1 MSFVNKS
8 LFATWQ
14 MLLEASPYIL
24 FGLFVAGLIHVL
36 LPESLILRWMGRPG
50 LSGVVRAACIGVPLP
65 VCSCG
70 VVPIT
75 VELGR
80 KGASRPA
87 TQSFLI
93 TTPESS
99 IDSIFLT
106 WGLMGPIMAI
116 ARPIAAFA
124 TAVLGG
130 VLSIASSRTLD
141 ELSAPPGAPA
151 APADNADHSEVHGP
165 DRDHHDHSHGH
176 HGEHAVAY
184 SQSDRA
190 RRALLAAVSKRAGGE
205 KTSLWSDVIR
215 PSLRYG
221 FGELLEDLAF
231 WLVLGLGVA
240 GVMTAALPDDLGALG
255 LGTGILPMVL
265 LLAVG
270 VPMYM
275 CASASTPIA
284 AALLAK
290 GVSPGAALVFLLA
303 GPATNAATVL
313 LLAGTFGRRF
323 VQIYLVSVVA
333 GALGAGLL
341 LDALLTRGGAET
353 VTALTT
359 GQTAPGTLSLFA
371 TLVLLALLAR
381 SLWRGAWSSG
391 VGELHAAWRRLANHL
406 PWLSVPRVTVIVV
419 VATALLYL
427 AGGLRVVPPHAHGY
441 GFLFGALTWKDLE
454 PGLHYVPP
462 APFGA
467 WEIRRTA
474 YARKADVG
482 FRTDLGS
489 IERRRDLVRRAPPG
503 EWHSPAAA
511 MNADP
516 ARTTYLT
523 ADENLVEMSFSVHYT
538 LSDPTAFF
546 YGVDHQV
553 DFVELYAEAVAREL
567 VASARMEELLTERR
581 QEMQGEIQEALQQ
594 KLTGAGV
601 GVRVTTVEI
610 VDIHPPGD
618 AVFAFRDVS
627 SAKEDRETKI
637 HQAHEQ
643 RARAVPRA
651 RGSAAKVTME
661 AEAHA
666 LRSVEEASGTSEAF
680 LARARPY
687 RRHPGIVDRLLWL
700 GTVEQVLEGREKYIV
715 PGGSAPRGLTLW
727 PERQA
732 PLPPLTEGGYR

>member
-1 MSFVNKS
+1 MSFVIES
-8 LFATWQ
+8 LAATWQ

-24 FGLFVAGLIHVL
+24 FGLLVAGLIHVL
-36 LPESLILRWMGRPG
+36 LPESLVLRWMGRPG
-50 LSGVVRAACIGVPLP
+50 LSGVVRAAVIGVPLP

-106 WGLMGPIMAI
+106 WGLMGPLMAI
-116 ARPIAAFA
+116 ARPIGAFA

-130 VLSIASSRTLD
+130 VLSIASARSLD
-141 ELSAPPGAPA
+141 ELSAAPDEHC
-151 APADNADHSEVHGP
+151 PVHGP
-165 DRDHHDHSHGH
+165 DADDHGHDHD
-176 HGEHAVAY
+176 HAVTY
-184 SQSDRA
+184 SRSEQA
-190 RRALLAAVSKRAGGE
+190 RRALWAAVSTRGGLVSS
-205 KTSLWSDVIR
+205 SLWSDLVR

-255 LGTGILPMVL
+255 LGTGILPMIF

-313 LLAGTFGRRF
+313 LLVGTFGRRF
-323 VQIYLVSVVA
+323 VQIYLASVVA

-341 LDALLTRGGAET
+341 LDALLIRGGAK
-353 VTALTT
+353 VASAITT
-359 GQTAPGTLSLFA
+359 GQTTPGALSLFA
-371 TLVLLALLAR
+371 TIVLLALLAR
-381 SLWRGAWSSG
+381 SLWRGAWTSG
-391 VGELHAAWRRLANHL
+391 VGELRAAWRRLADHL
-406 PWLSVPRVTVIVV
+406 PWLSVPRVTATTL
-419 VATALLYL
+419 VAAAFLYL
-427 AGGLRVVPPHAHGY
+427 AGGLRVVPPHAHGF
-441 GFLFGALTWKDLE
+441 GFLFGALVWEDLE

-462 APFGA
+462 APFGS
-467 WEIRRTA
+467 WELRRTT

-482 FRTDLGS
+482 FRTDL
-489 IERRRDLVRRAPPG
+489 ELLKRRRQLVLRASSK
-503 EWHSPAAA
+503 EWHSPVAA

-516 ARTTYLT
+516 RRTTYLT
-523 ADENLVEMSFSVHYT
+523 ADENLIEMSFSVHYT
-538 LSDPTAFF
+538 LSDPATFF

-553 DFVELYAEAVAREL
+553 NFVELYAESVAREL
-567 VASARMEELLTERR
+567 VAGARMEELLTERR
-581 QEMQGEIQEALQQ
+581 QEIQGEIQEALQRQ
-594 KLTGAGV
+594 LTDAGV

-610 VDIHPPGD
+610 VDVHPPGD

-627 SAKEDRETKI
+627 SAKEDRETRI
-637 HQAHEQ
+637 HRAHEE
-643 RARAVPRA
+643 RAWELPWA
-651 RGSAAKVTME
+651 RGSAAKVVTD
-661 AEAHA
+661 AEADA
-666 LRSVEEASGTSEAF
+666 LRNVEEASGTSEAF
-680 LARARPY
+680 LARAQPY
-687 RRHPGIVDRLLWL
+687 RRHPRIVNRLLWL
-700 GTVEQVLEGREKYIV
+700 ETVEQVLEGREKYV
-715 PGGSAPRGLTLW
+715 MPGDSPPGGLTLW
-727 PERQA
+727 PERQV
-732 PLPPLTEGGYR
+732 PLPPVSEGGSR

>member
-1 MSFVNKS
+1 MSFVTES
-8 LFATWQ
+8 LAATWQ

-24 FGLFVAGLIHVL
+24 FGLLVAGLIHVL
-36 LPESLILRWMGRPG
+36 LPESLVLRWMGRPG
-50 LSGVVRAACIGVPLP
+50 LSGVVRAAFIGVPLP

-106 WGLMGPIMAI
+106 WGLMGPLMAI
-116 ARPIAAFA
+116 ARPIGAFA

-130 VLSIASSRTLD
+130 VLSIASARSLD
-141 ELSAPPGAPA
+141 ELSAAPA
-151 APADNADHSEVHGP
+151 SPSVRADETDEGEPCPVHGP
-165 DRDHHDHSHGH
+165 EVDHDHEHDH
-176 HGEHAVAY
+176 RHAVAY
-184 SQSDRA
+184 SRSDRA
-190 RRALLAAVSKRAGGE
+190 RRALWAVISKPSDRE
-205 KTSLWSDVIR
+205 KTSLWSDLVR
-215 PSLRYG
+215 PSLSYG

-240 GVMTAALPDDLGALG
+240 GVMTAALPDDLGTLG

-313 LLAGTFGRRF
+313 LLVGTFGRRF
-323 VQIYLVSVVA
+323 VQIYLTSVVV

-341 LDALLTRGGAET
+341 LDALLIRGGAK
-353 VTALTT
+353 VASAMTT
-359 GQTAPGTLSLFA
+359 GQTAPGVLSLLA
-371 TLVLLALLAR
+371 TIVLLALLAR
-381 SLWRGAWSSG
+381 SLWRGAWRTG
-391 VGELHAAWRRLANHL
+391 VGELRGAWHRLANHL
-406 PWLSVPRVTVIVV
+406 PWLSVSRVTATTL
-419 VATALLYL
+419 VAAALLYL
-427 AGGLRVVPPHAHGY
+427 AAGLRVVPPHAQGF
-441 GFLFGALTWKDLE
+441 GFLFGALIWEELE

-462 APFGA
+462 APFGS
-467 WEIRRTA
+467 WELRRTS

-482 FRTDLGS
+482 FRTDL
-489 IERRRDLVRRAPPG
+489 ELLKRRRDLVFRASPR
-503 EWHSPAAA
+503 EWHSPVAA

-516 ARTTYLT
+516 RRTTYLT

-538 LSDPTAFF
+538 LSDPATFF
-546 YGVDHQV
+546 YRVDHQV
-553 DFVELYAEAVAREL
+553 NFVELYAESVAREL
-567 VASARMEELLTERR
+567 VAGARMEELLTERR
-581 QEMQGEIQEALQQ
+581 QEIQREIQEALQQ
-594 KLTGAGV
+594 QLADAGV

-627 SAKEDRETKI
+627 SAKEDRETRI
-637 HQAHEQ
+637 HRAHEE
-643 RARAVPRA
+643 RAWELPRA
-651 RGSAAKVTME
+651 RGAAANVTTD
-661 AEAHA
+661 AEAYA
-666 LRSVEEASGTSEAF
+666 LRSVEEARGTSEAF
-680 LARARPY
+680 LARAEPY
-687 RRHPGIVDRLLWL
+687 RRHPGIVNRLLWL
-700 GTVEQVLEGREKYIV
+700 DSVELALEGREKYVV
-715 PGGSAPRGLTLW
+715 PGGSTPRGLTLW
-727 PERQA
+727 PKRQMS
-732 PLPPLTEGGYR
+732 LPPLAEEE